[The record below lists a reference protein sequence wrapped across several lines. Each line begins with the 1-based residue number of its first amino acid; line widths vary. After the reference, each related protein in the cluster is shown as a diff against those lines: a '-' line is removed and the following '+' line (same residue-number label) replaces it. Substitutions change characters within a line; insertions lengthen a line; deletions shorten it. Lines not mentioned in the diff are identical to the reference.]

1 MIPSCLP
8 GWLSP
13 FWTASLMQAR
23 RPDAPRTDLPR
34 QFGTRATARTC
45 EAFWQAVE
53 QVRKL
58 FTNEKC
64 YNSYKGACYE
74 ANQTQRVLTGP
85 ATALRITAGPHPSVL
100 LGFAEQAAQW

>member
-1 MIPSCLP
+1 
-8 GWLSP
+8 
-13 FWTASLMQAR
+13 MQTR
-23 RPDAPRTDLPR
+23 RSDAPPTDLPR
-34 QFGTRATARTC
+34 QYGTRATARTC

-64 YNSYKGACYE
+64 YNSYKGAGYE
-74 ANQTQRVLTGP
+74 ANQTRRVLTGP